1 MSQET
6 KELRVGPEENAK
18 RVMYLAKEF
27 LLNNDHI
34 DIISGTSSASVVTRA
49 TEALARLNYIRYVN
63 VRTETNVFNDKRRTR
78 LVVRVQ
84 KTNEFAKLYQENE
97 ANRKKKEEEREQ
109 KNIITKN

>member
-34 DIISGTSSASVVTRA
+34 DIISGTNAASVVTRA
-49 TEALARLNYIRYVN
+49 TEALVRLNYIRYVD
-63 VRTETNVFNDKRRTR
+63 VRTETNVINGNRKTR

-84 KTNEFAKLYQENE
+84 KTNDFAKLYQENE
-97 ANRKKKEEEREQ
+97 ANRKKKEAEREQ
-109 KNIITKN
+109 ANTVTKN